1 MRFAVKVML
10 IMASS
15 LTSGGSKGIADDR
28 DHGMTIVKY
37 HILTATR
44 EKLFLDE
51 FWFSRMWKTAVI
63 EILFLFL
70 TRYS

>member
-1 MRFAVKVML
+1 
-10 IMASS
+10 
-15 LTSGGSKGIADDR
+15 
-28 DHGMTIVKY
+28 MTIIKY